1 MADEKNLTA
10 VEDKEKAET
19 AKTGKSD
26 KDEKAK
32 KKGPGL
38 GTRINKYFR
47 DSKGEFKKI
56 IWPTKEELT
65 RDTLS
70 TLAMCAVIGI
80 FVGLFDLGLS
90 ALVKLVLKL

>member
-10 VEDKEKAET
+10 VEDKDKAAT
-19 AKTGKSD
+19 TKAGKSD

-38 GTRINKYFR
+38 GSKIKKYFR

-56 IWPTKEELT
+56 IWPTKETLF
-65 RDTLS
+65 RDTAS
-70 TLAMCAVIGI
+70 TLAMCVVIGV
-80 FVGLFDLGLS
+80 FVGLFDLALS
-90 ALVKLVLKL
+90 ALLSLMLKL